1 MSDFWTCP
9 NHVQDKCPGR
19 VVSRGQ
25 YCGESLLVCWKH
37 EWIIMLLNELGCAD
51 EEGCPS
57 YWDENEFDTIVSMR
71 YALRREGERGFAW
84 DINATVGAQNFVMP
98 DDLDGW
104 FTPSAMI
111 WILAV
116 WSAVLTVAM
125 VVWYSRRTTNWDH
138 SAAPRKR
145 RNRNRVAE
153 PL

>member
-1 MSDFWTCP
+1 
-9 NHVQDKCPGR
+9 
-19 VVSRGQ
+19 
-25 YCGESLLVCWKH
+25 
-37 EWIIMLLNELGCAD
+37 
-51 EEGCPS
+51 
-57 YWDENEFDTIVSMR
+57 
-71 YALRREGERGFAW
+71 
-84 DINATVGAQNFVMP
+84 
-98 DDLDGW
+98 
-104 FTPSAMI
+104 MI

>member
-1 MSDFWTCP
+1 MWASLSTSRTATAATHCRRLRKRAARVPYQRIAQSLRRAARPHF
-9 NHVQDKCPGR
+9 GR
-19 VVSRGQ
+19 TAVEEAVHHDAHEERASR
-25 YCGESLLVCWKH
+25 
-37 EWIIMLLNELGCAD
+37 
-51 EEGCPS
+51 PS
-57 YWDENEFDTIVSMR
+57 
-71 YALRREGERGFAW
+71 RREGERGFAW

-104 FTPSAMI
+104 FTPSAMM

-125 VVWYSRRTTNWDH
+125 AVWYSRRTANWDH

-145 RNRNRVAE
+145 RNRSRVAE